1 MLPGHG
7 PAGLTTS
14 SIGLESPV
22 AQAQAPVRS
31 SFDVQQEAETDQPT
45 RSATVVSKCTLAVL
59 AGGTSIAI
67 GILWDISWHRTIGR
81 DTFWTPAHM
90 AIYFGGLLG
99 GLTCGW
105 LVIRTT
111 FLGSEEERAAAVR
124 LWGLRAPFGAWVTI
138 WGTVAMLTSAP
149 FDNWWHNAYGVDV
162 KILSPP
168 HTVLALGMWAVVL
181 GALMLLL
188 REQNLAPAGLAE
200 PGSKLF
206 IYASGVVVVM
216 SSVFLIEHSW
226 PNQQRTGLF
235 YQMSLATFP
244 IYLLGLARA
253 SKFRWGATLIALVY
267 MAIVA
272 LMAWVLPLFPGH
284 PRLGPI
290 RNPVTHF
297 VPLPFPLL
305 LVVPALGIDL
315 ARHWIGQGRSWWR
328 DWLLVLA
335 AGSLFFGLFLVTQW
349 FFSAFLIS
357 HAAENW
363 FFAADRHWGYREAAG
378 DWHYQF
384 WSEVSR
390 GQNPPLTLKM
400 AAVALALSIGAS
412 RIGLWLGNW
421 MAKVRR

>member
-1 MLPGHG
+1 M
-7 PAGLTTS
+7 
-14 SIGLESPV
+14 
-22 AQAQAPVRS
+22 AQTQAPLMRS
-31 SFDVQQEAETDQPT
+31 LDLHSEAETTQLS
-45 RSATVVSKCTLAVL
+45 RSATVVSNYAWAVL

-81 DTFWTPAHM
+81 DTFWTPAHL
-90 AIYFGGLLG
+90 AIYLGGLLG

-111 FLGSEEERAAAVR
+111 FFGTHQERAAAVR
-124 LWGLRAPFGAWVTI
+124 LWGFHAPFGAWVTI
-138 WGTVAMLTSAP
+138 WGTLAMLTSAP

-188 REQNLAPAGLAE
+188 REQNLAPPGQAE
-200 PGSKLF
+200 PGSRLF
-206 IYASGVVVVM
+206 LYASGLVIVM
-216 SSVFLIEHSW
+216 SSVFLIERSW
-226 PNQQRTGLF
+226 PNQQRTGIF
-235 YQMSLATFP
+235 YQMSAATFP
-244 IYLLGLARA
+244 VYLLGLARA
-253 SKFRWGATLIALVY
+253 SKFRWGATLIALTY

-272 LMAWVLPLFPGH
+272 VMAWILPLFPGH

-315 ARHWIGQGRSWWR
+315 ARYWIGQDRSWRR
-328 DWLLVLA
+328 DWLLVLL

-357 HAAENW
+357 RAAENW
-363 FFAADRHWGYREAAG
+363 FFAADRHWGYREGAG
-378 DWHYQF
+378 QWHRQF
-384 WSEVSR
+384 WSEVNPA
-390 GQNPPLTLKM
+390 QNSPLTIRKTL
-400 AAVALALSIGAS
+400 VALALSIVAS
-412 RIGLWLGNW
+412 RVGLWLGNW
-421 MAKVRR
+421 MARVRR

>member
-1 MLPGHG
+1 ML
-7 PAGLTTS
+7 TS
-14 SIGLESPV
+14 WSIGLKSPV
-22 AQAQAPVRS
+22 AQTQVPAIAS
-31 SFDVQQEAETDQPT
+31 LDVEQESETTQLS
-45 RSATVVSKCTLAVL
+45 RSAAVISYYTWAVL
-59 AGGTSIAI
+59 VGGTSIAI

-111 FLGSEEERAAAVR
+111 FFSDDQQRAAAVR
-124 LWGLRAPFGAWVTI
+124 VWGLRAPFGAWVTI
-138 WGTVAMLTSAP
+138 WGTLAMLTSAP

-188 REQNLAPAGLAE
+188 REQNLALPGQAE
-200 PGSKLF
+200 PGSRLF
-206 IYASGVVVVM
+206 LYASGLVVAM
-216 SSVFLIEHSW
+216 ASVFLIERSW
-226 PNQQRTGLF
+226 PNQQRTAIF
-235 YQMSLATFP
+235 YQFSAATFP

-272 LMAWVLPLFPGH
+272 LMAWILPLFPGH

-315 ARHWIGQGRSWWR
+315 ARYWIGQGRSWWR
-328 DWLLVLA
+328 DWLLVLV
-335 AGSLFFGLFLVTQW
+335 AGSVFFALFLVTQW

-363 FFAADRHWGYREAAG
+363 FFAADRHWGYRERMG
-378 DWHYQF
+378 EWHWQF
-384 WSEVSR
+384 WSETSPAE
-390 GQNPPLTLKM
+390 NPPLTIGKAL
-400 AAVALALSIGAS
+400 VALTLSLVAS